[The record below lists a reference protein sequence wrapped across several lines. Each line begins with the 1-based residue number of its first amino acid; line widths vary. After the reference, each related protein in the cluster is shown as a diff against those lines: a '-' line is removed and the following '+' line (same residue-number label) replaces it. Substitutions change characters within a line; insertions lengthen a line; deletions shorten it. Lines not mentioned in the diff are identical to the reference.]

1 MSLTIKKRGQ
11 IWHYSGTVANRRLRG
26 TCGTS
31 DKRIAQR
38 VAAEVE
44 DKGWKRHLDG
54 PGAHVTFAQAAI
66 AYRQAEKPTRFLDKI
81 ENHWQD
87 TPIREITAGAIRQS
101 AIKLFPH
108 AKGATRNRQVL
119 VPTQAIINLA
129 ATLDWCG
136 PIKVKRFAI
145 DAKSKD
151 PATAEWVQAFADHAS
166 PHLGAL
172 CLFMFG
178 TGARIGEAVA
188 LKWGNVDLSTRLATL
203 SGRKPKPW
211 TRHAHLPPPVLAAI
225 ANIPSNRRPNEQVF
239 QYFEAGNVK
248 QAWDSAI
255 VRAGIARLTPH
266 SCRHGF
272 ATTLLQAGKDPK
284 TVATMGGWKDVAT
297 VMKYYAHAVTDLT
310 ITDAL
315 FGTKLTQGQTEKP
328 ATNGKQTR
336 KTA

>member
-1 MSLTIKKRGQ
+1 MPLTIKKRGQ

-26 TCGTS
+26 SCGTS
-31 DKRIAQR
+31 DKAIAQR
-38 VAAEVE
+38 VAAEIE
-44 DKGWKRHLDG
+44 AKGWKRHLDG

-66 AYRQAEKPTRFLDKI
+66 AYRQAEKPTRFMDKI

-87 TPIREITAGAIRQS
+87 TPIREIKAGAIRQS
-101 AIKLFPH
+101 AIKLYPT
-108 AKGATRNRQVL
+108 AKGATRNRQVI
-119 VPTQAIINLA
+119 VPTQAIINHA
-129 ATLDWCG
+129 ATLDWCS
-136 PIKVKRFAI
+136 PIKVKRFDI
-145 DAKSKD
+145 EAKSKD
-151 PATAEWVQAFADHAS
+151 PATAEWVKVFAANAS

-188 LKWGNVDLSTRLATL
+188 LTWGNVDLSTRFATL

-211 TRHAHLPPPVLAAI
+211 TRRAHLPAPVWAAI
-225 ANIPSNRRPNEQVF
+225 ANIPSNRKPDEQVF

-248 QAWDSAI
+248 QAWDSAV

-272 ATTLLQAGKDPK
+272 ATTLLRAGTDPK

-297 VMKYYAHAVTDLT
+297 VMKYYAHAVNDPTV
-310 ITDAL
+310 TDAL
-315 FGTKLTQGQTEKP
+315 FGTNLTQGQDAQPVTIR
-328 ATNGKQTR
+328 KQTR
-336 KTA
+336 KKA